1 MFNKKKEKVIKKI
14 AQEFFKKTS
23 FNVEIEVEEQNDS
36 SVDVNLKTDE
46 AQILI
51 GEKGKTLACFQTLLS
66 KITRRKI
73 ETPIYINLDVNDYKK
88 KKLEYLKDIARNY
101 ADEVSLSKKEKELA
115 PMPAYERRIIHM
127 EIKERS
133 DVSTESRG
141 YGLERKVVIKP
152 A

>member
-14 AQEFFKKTS
+14 VEEFFKKTS
-23 FNVEIEVEEQNDS
+23 FNVGIEVEEQDDS
-36 SVDVNLKTDE
+36 SVAVNLKTDE
-46 AQILI
+46 PQVLI
-51 GEKGKTLACFQTLLS
+51 GEGGKTLACFQTLLS
-66 KITRRKI
+66 KIARRKLEI
-73 ETPIYINLDVNDYKK
+73 PTYLNLDINDYKK

-115 PMPAYERRIIHM
+115 PMPAFERRIIHM

-141 YGLERKVVIKP
+141 YGPERKVVIKP
-152 A
+152 V